1 MEILIKFETRL
12 RLAIVNC
19 KTKNIT
25 NKIQQC
31 LKSKKTVLT
40 EDVMTYYCTYTWND
54 VEQV

>member
-40 EDVMTYYCTYTWND
+40 EDVMTYYCTYT
-54 VEQV
+54 